1 MPPGAGEGADAN
13 KEKDKDSKDVSPFHP
28 LSTSLQRA
36 NTNIAIE
43 TEAQMG
49 ASSTLPDWQEET
61 TWPQRRF
68 KTADCDAHSTL
79 QAPITQTAPDQGP
92 FVDGGGSRGDLSE
105 SAEGEG
111 VEGRE

>member
-36 NTNIAIE
+36 NTNIDIE

-49 ASSTLPDWQEET
+49 ASSTLPDW
-61 TWPQRRF
+61 
-68 KTADCDAHSTL
+68 
-79 QAPITQTAPDQGP
+79 
-92 FVDGGGSRGDLSE
+92 
-105 SAEGEG
+105 
-111 VEGRE
+111 